1 MNGDKKV
8 ALRRFVP
15 PSMREL
21 AIPGSIVLSA
31 QEWFGKLFYQVV
43 KVAEG
48 TVGYWILD
56 CEKDVSLTISR
67 ERPFSFILT
76 SLNQEVNCF
85 FRGLGNINLPP
96 GCFNI
101 IHLNHL
107 DATVYFRRD
116 KRYRCMAI
124 DVDVPNT
131 TTLYKD
137 LPSIDSFLKSP
148 SDVSPLIYSIIPM
161 RFSEQL
167 SKLVDTLL
175 AADVKSYQR
184 SMPEA
189 ISMMLYYIFK
199 IAEKSAGIDE
209 LLIHQLKRLHT
220 IILHHTNYMPD
231 IKAFAA
237 SINQSES
244 GIRKLFK
251 LVYGVPPYQYWQFY
265 RMHYTV
271 TRELLERDRK
281 IKDIANDLGYG
292 KAKGNFVRL
301 FKHFCQLTPGRY
313 KQLYKRNSDSRRN

>member
-1 MNGDKKV
+1 MEKIVVMIGDKKV
-8 ALRRFVP
+8 ALKRFVP

-31 QEWFGKLFYQVV
+31 QEWFGNLLYQVV

-56 CEKDVSLTISR
+56 CERDVSLRILR
-67 ERPFSFILT
+67 ERSFSIIVT

-85 FRGLGNINLPP
+85 FGGLGNINLPP
-96 GCFNI
+96 ACFNI
-101 IHLNHL
+101 IHLNQL
-107 DATVYFRRD
+107 DAMVYFWKD

-124 DVDVPNT
+124 DIDILNT
-131 TTLYKD
+131 CMLYKD
-137 LPSIDSFLKSP
+137 LPTIDSFLKSAAGI
-148 SDVSPLIYSIIPM
+148 SPTIYSIIPM

-167 SKLVDTLL
+167 SRLVDTLL
-175 AADVKSYQR
+175 VADAKNQQH
-184 SMPEA
+184 SMSEA
-189 ISMMLYYIFK
+189 ISMSLYYIFK
-199 IAEKSAGIDE
+199 IAEKSVGIDG
-209 LLIHQLKRLHT
+209 LLILQLKRLHT
-220 IILHHTNYMPD
+220 IILNHTYYMPD

-251 LVYGVPPYQYWQFY
+251 QVYGVPPYHYWQFY

-271 TRELLERDRK
+271 TRELLERDKR

-301 FKHFCQLTPGRY
+301 FKHFCQLTPGQY
-313 KQLYKRNSDSRRN
+313 KQLYKR